1 MLKRIVFGLL
11 LFAVNVPQALADKPL
26 RIVALAPHI
35 VENLYAIGAG
45 DLIVGTLD
53 YADYPQEATKIE
65 RIGGY
70 NGISIE
76 KLLMLK
82 PDMVIAWK
90 SGNQAEDLA
99 QIKRLGIELYL
110 SDPSSIEGVASEILK
125 LGQITGHIEQSKK
138 VAETFTAKLNAIK
151 VTQKDKTTL
160 TGFYQLWP
168 EPMMTVSKKTWI
180 NQLIE
185 TCQVT
190 NVFANSDTDY
200 PQISIENV
208 IVTKP
213 QVIIIP
219 DEKSKRIIP
228 TVNWQQWPEIPAVKY
243 EQFISV
249 NADLLHRFTPRM
261 LDGLAQ
267 MCDKVDIS
275 REFIKSQ
282 L

>member
-1 MLKRIVFGLL
+1 MFKRIVFGLL

-99 QIKRLGIELYL
+99 KIKRLGIELYL
-110 SDPSSIEGVASEILK
+110 SDPRFIEGVASEILK
-125 LGQITGHIEQSKK
+125 LGQITGHIEQSKQ

-168 EPMMTVSKKTWI
+168 EPMMTVSKNTWI

-219 DEKSKRIIP
+219 DEKSKRVMP

>member
-168 EPMMTVSKKTWI
+168 EPMMTVSKNTWI

-219 DEKSKRIIP
+219 DEKSKRVIP

>member
-1 MLKRIVFGLL
+1 MFKRIVFGLL

-90 SGNQAEDLA
+90 NGNQAEDLA

-110 SDPSSIEGVASEILK
+110 SDPRFIEGVASEILK
-125 LGQITGHIEQSKK
+125 LGQLTGHIEQSKQ

-168 EPMMTVSKKTWI
+168 EPMMTVSKNTWI

-219 DEKSKRIIP
+219 DEKSKRVMP

>member
-45 DLIVGTLD
+45 ALIVGTLD

-125 LGQITGHIEQSKK
+125 LGQITGHIEQSKQ

-168 EPMMTVSKKTWI
+168 EPMMTVSKNTWI

-219 DEKSKRIIP
+219 DEKSKRVMP

>member
-1 MLKRIVFGLL
+1 MLKRIVFWLL
-11 LFAVNVPQALADKPL
+11 LFAVNVPQALADRPL

-90 SGNQAEDLA
+90 NGNQAEDLA
-99 QIKRLGIELYL
+99 KIKRLGIELYL
-110 SDPSSIEGVASEILK
+110 SDPRFIEGVASEILK

-168 EPMMTVSKKTWI
+168 EPMMTVSKNTWI

-219 DEKSKRIIP
+219 DEKTKRVMP

>member
-1 MLKRIVFGLL
+1 MLKRIVVGLI
-11 LFAVNVPQALADKPL
+11 LFAVSAPQALADKPL

-76 KLLMLK
+76 KLLILK

-99 QIKRLGIELYL
+99 QIKRLGIELHL
-110 SDPSSIEGVASEILK
+110 SNPRSIEGVAKEILK
-125 LGQITGHIEQSKK
+125 LGQLTGRIEQSKK
-138 VAETFTAKLNAIK
+138 VAEAFTVKLNAIRA
-151 VTQKDKTTL
+151 TQQNKTTL
-160 TGFYQLWP
+160 SGFYQLWP
-168 EPMMTVSKKTWI
+168 EPMMTVSKNTWI

-190 NVFANSDTDY
+190 NVFADSDTDY

-213 QVIIIP
+213 QIIIIP
-219 DEKSKRIIP
+219 NEKSKRVIP

-243 EQFISV
+243 KQFISV
-249 NADLLHRFTPRM
+249 NADLLHRFSPRM

-267 MCDKVDIS
+267 MCDKVEVS
-275 REFIKSQ
+275 RKLIKSQ

>member
-1 MLKRIVFGLL
+1 MLKRIVFWLL

-99 QIKRLGIELYL
+99 KIKRLGIELYL
-110 SDPSSIEGVASEILK
+110 SDPRFIEGVASEILK
-125 LGQITGHIEQSKK
+125 LGQITGHIEQSKQ

-168 EPMMTVSKKTWI
+168 EPMMTVSKNTWI
-180 NQLIE
+180 NQLIK

-219 DEKSKRIIP
+219 DEKSKRVMP

>member
-1 MLKRIVFGLL
+1 M
-11 LFAVNVPQALADKPL
+11 
-26 RIVALAPHI
+26 
-35 VENLYAIGAG
+35 
-45 DLIVGTLD
+45 
-53 YADYPQEATKIE
+53 
-65 RIGGY
+65 
-70 NGISIE
+70 
-76 KLLMLK
+76 
-82 PDMVIAWK
+82 
-90 SGNQAEDLA
+90 
-99 QIKRLGIELYL
+99 YL
-110 SDPSSIEGVASEILK
+110 
-125 LGQITGHIEQSKK
+125 Q
-138 VAETFTAKLNAIK
+138 TA
-151 VTQKDKTTL
+151 TQKDKTTL

-168 EPMMTVSKKTWI
+168 EPMMTVSKNTWI

-219 DEKSKRIIP
+219 DEKSKRVIP

>member
-99 QIKRLGIELYL
+99 KIKRLGIELYL
-110 SDPSSIEGVASEILK
+110 SDPRFIEGVASEILK

-168 EPMMTVSKKTWI
+168 EPMMTVSKNTWI

-219 DEKSKRIIP
+219 DEKSKRVMP

>member
-99 QIKRLGIELYL
+99 QIKRLGIELHL
-110 SDPSSIEGVASEILK
+110 SNPHSIEGVAKEILK
-125 LGQITGHIEQSKK
+125 LGQLTGHIEQSKK
-138 VAETFTAKLNAIK
+138 VAEAFTAKLNAIK
-151 VTQKDKTTL
+151 AAQHNKTML

-168 EPMMTVSKKTWI
+168 EPMMTVSKNTWI

-190 NVFANSDTDY
+190 NVFADSDTDY

-208 IVTKP
+208 IMTKP

-219 DEKSKRIIP
+219 DEKSKQVIP
-228 TVNWQQWPEIPAVKY
+228 TVNWQQWPEIPAVKFK
-243 EQFISV
+243 QFISV
-249 NADLLHRFTPRM
+249 NADLLHRFSPRM

-267 MCDKVDIS
+267 MCDKVEVS
-275 REFIKSQ
+275 RKLIKSQ

>member
-1 MLKRIVFGLL
+1 MLKRIILGLL
-11 LFAVNVPQALADKPL
+11 LFAVYVPQALADKPL

-99 QIKRLGIELYL
+99 QIKRLGIELHL
-110 SDPSSIEGVASEILK
+110 SNPRSIEGVAKEILK
-125 LGQITGHIEQSKK
+125 LGQLTGRIEQSKK
-138 VAETFTAKLNAIK
+138 VAEAFTAKLNAIK
-151 VTQKDKTTL
+151 AAQHNKTTL

-168 EPMMTVSKKTWI
+168 EPMMTVSKNTWI

-190 NVFANSDTDY
+190 NVFADSDTDY

-219 DEKSKRIIP
+219 DEKSKRVIP

-249 NADLLHRFTPRM
+249 NADLLHRFSPRM

-267 MCDKVDIS
+267 MCDKVEVS
-275 REFIKSQ
+275 RELIKSQ

>member
-1 MLKRIVFGLL
+1 MIKRIILGLIL
-11 LFAVNVPQALADKPL
+11 LAVSASQALADKPL

-45 DLIVGTLD
+45 DMIVGTLD

-76 KLLMLK
+76 KLLMLN
-82 PDMVIAWK
+82 PDLVIAWK
-90 SGNQAEDLA
+90 SGNKAEDLA
-99 QIKRLGIELYL
+99 QIKRLGIELQL
-110 SDPSSIEGVASEILK
+110 SDPRSIEGVASEILK
-125 LGQITGHIEQSKK
+125 LGQLTGHTEQSKK
-138 VAETFTAKLNAIK
+138 VAEAFTARFNAIK
-151 VTQKDKTTL
+151 ATQQDKTIL
-160 TGFYQLWP
+160 KGFYQLWP
-168 EPMMTVSKKTWI
+168 EPMMTVSKNTWI

-213 QVIIIP
+213 QIIIIP
-219 DEKSKRIIP
+219 DEKSKRTIP

-243 EQFISV
+243 KQFINI

-267 MCDKVDIS
+267 MCDKVETS

>member
-1 MLKRIVFGLL
+1 MIRRVVIGLL
-11 LFAVNVPQALADKPL
+11 LVILSAPQALASNQL

-35 VENLYAIGAG
+35 VENLFAIGAG
-45 DLIVGTLD
+45 NMIVGTVE
-53 YADYPQEATKIE
+53 YADYPVAARKIE

-82 PDMVIAWK
+82 PDVVIAWK
-90 SGNQAEDLA
+90 GGNQAEDLI
-99 QIKRLGIELYL
+99 QIKRLGIKLHVSE
-110 SDPSSIEGVASEILK
+110 PRSIDDVAAEILK
-125 LGQITGHIEQSKK
+125 LGQLTGHIEQSKK
-138 VAETFTAKLNAIK
+138 VAEAFTAKLNAIK
-151 VTQKDKTTL
+151 AAQKDKTTL

-168 EPMMTVSKKTWI
+168 EPMMTVSKNTWI

-185 TCQVT
+185 TCEVK
-190 NVFANSDTDY
+190 NVFADSNTDY

-208 IVTKP
+208 IVAKP
-213 QVIIIP
+213 QIIIIP
-219 DEKSKRIIP
+219 DEKSTHVIP
-228 TVNWQQWPEIPAVKY
+228 DVNWQQWPEIPAVKY
-243 EQFISV
+243 AQFISV

-261 LDGLAQ
+261 LDGLVQ
-267 MCDKVDIS
+267 MCDKVEAS

>member
-99 QIKRLGIELYL
+99 KIKRLGIELYL
-110 SDPSSIEGVASEILK
+110 SDPRFIEGVASEILK
-125 LGQITGHIEQSKK
+125 LGQLTGHIEQSKQ

-168 EPMMTVSKKTWI
+168 EPMMTVSKNTWI

-219 DEKSKRIIP
+219 DEIINFGYCFP
-228 TVNWQQWPEIPAVKY
+228 VLSCVFFAHIMNKTTMTMDTIME
-243 EQFISV
+243 
-249 NADLLHRFTPRM
+249 
-261 LDGLAQ
+261 
-267 MCDKVDIS
+267 
-275 REFIKSQ
+275 
-282 L
+282 

>member
-1 MLKRIVFGLL
+1 MLKRIVFWLL

-99 QIKRLGIELYL
+99 KIKRLGIELYL

-125 LGQITGHIEQSKK
+125 LGQITGHIEQSKQ

-168 EPMMTVSKKTWI
+168 EPMMTVSKNTWI
-180 NQLIE
+180 NQLIK

-219 DEKSKRIIP
+219 DEKSKRVMP

>member
-90 SGNQAEDLA
+90 NGNQAEDLA
-99 QIKRLGIELYL
+99 KIKRLGIELYL
-110 SDPSSIEGVASEILK
+110 SDPRFIEGVASEILK

-168 EPMMTVSKKTWI
+168 EPMMTVSKNTWI

-219 DEKSKRIIP
+219 DEKTKRVMP

>member
-168 EPMMTVSKKTWI
+168 EPMMTVSKNTWI

-219 DEKSKRIIP
+219 DEKSKRVMP

>member
-1 MLKRIVFGLL
+1 MLKRIVFWLL

-99 QIKRLGIELYL
+99 KIKRLGIELYL
-110 SDPSSIEGVASEILK
+110 SDPRFIEGVASEILK
-125 LGQITGHIEQSKK
+125 LGQITGHIEQSKQ

-168 EPMMTVSKKTWI
+168 EPMMTVSKNTWI
-180 NQLIE
+180 NQLIK

-219 DEKSKRIIP
+219 DEKTKRVMP

>member
-1 MLKRIVFGLL
+1 MLKRILLGLL
-11 LFAVNVPQALADKPL
+11 LFAVYVPQALADKPL

-99 QIKRLGIELYL
+99 QIKRLGIELHL
-110 SDPSSIEGVASEILK
+110 SNPRSIEGVAKEILK
-125 LGQITGHIEQSKK
+125 LGQLTGRIEQSKK
-138 VAETFTAKLNAIK
+138 VAEAFTVKLNAIK
-151 VTQKDKTTL
+151 ATQQNKTTL

-168 EPMMTVSKKTWI
+168 EPMMTVSKNTWI

-190 NVFANSDTDY
+190 NVFADSDTDY

-213 QVIIIP
+213 QIIIIP
-219 DEKSKRIIP
+219 DEKSKRVIP

-249 NADLLHRFTPRM
+249 NADLLHRFSPRM

-267 MCDKVDIS
+267 MCDKIEVS
-275 REFIKSQ
+275 RELIKSQ
-282 L
+282 S

>member
-1 MLKRIVFGLL
+1 MLKRIVFWLL

-90 SGNQAEDLA
+90 NGNQAEDLA

-110 SDPSSIEGVASEILK
+110 SDPRFIEGVASEILK
-125 LGQITGHIEQSKK
+125 LGQLTGHIEQSKQ

-168 EPMMTVSKKTWI
+168 EPMMTVSKNTWI

-219 DEKSKRIIP
+219 DEKSKRVIP

>member
-1 MLKRIVFGLL
+1 MFKRIVFGLL

-99 QIKRLGIELYL
+99 KIKRLGIELYL
-110 SDPSSIEGVASEILK
+110 SDPRFIEGVASEILK

-168 EPMMTVSKKTWI
+168 EPMMTVSKNTWI

-219 DEKSKRIIP
+219 DEKSKRVMP

>member
-1 MLKRIVFGLL
+1 MIKRIILGLIL
-11 LFAVNVPQALADKPL
+11 LAVSASQALADKPL

-45 DLIVGTLD
+45 DMIVGTLD

-76 KLLMLK
+76 KLLMLN
-82 PDMVIAWK
+82 PDLVIAWK
-90 SGNQAEDLA
+90 SGNKAEDLA
-99 QIKRLGIELYL
+99 QIKRLGIELQL
-110 SDPSSIEGVASEILK
+110 SDPRSIEGVASEILK
-125 LGQITGHIEQSKK
+125 LGQLTGHTEQSKK
-138 VAETFTAKLNAIK
+138 VAEAFTARFNAIK
-151 VTQKDKTTL
+151 ATQQDKTIL
-160 TGFYQLWP
+160 KGFYQLWP
-168 EPMMTVSKKTWI
+168 EPMMTVSKNTWI

-185 TCQVT
+185 TCKVT

-213 QVIIIP
+213 QIIIIP
-219 DEKSKRIIP
+219 DEKSKRTIP

-243 EQFISV
+243 KQFINI

-267 MCDKVDIS
+267 MCDKVETS

>member
-1 MLKRIVFGLL
+1 MLKRIVVGLI
-11 LFAVNVPQALADKPL
+11 LFAVSAPQALANKPL

-99 QIKRLGIELYL
+99 QIKRLGIELHL
-110 SDPSSIEGVASEILK
+110 SDPRSVEGVAKEILK
-125 LGQITGHIEQSKK
+125 LGQLTGRIEQSKK
-138 VAETFTAKLNAIK
+138 VAEAFTVKLNAIK
-151 VTQKDKTTL
+151 ATQQNKTTL
-160 TGFYQLWP
+160 SGFYQLWP
-168 EPMMTVSKKTWI
+168 EPMMTVSKNTWI

-190 NVFANSDTDY
+190 NVFADSDTDY

-213 QVIIIP
+213 QIIIIP
-219 DEKSKRIIP
+219 DEKSKRVIP

-249 NADLLHRFTPRM
+249 NADLLHRFSPRM

>member
-1 MLKRIVFGLL
+1 MFKRIVFGLL
-11 LFAVNVPQALADKPL
+11 LFAVNVPQALADRPL

-99 QIKRLGIELYL
+99 KIKRLGIELYL
-110 SDPSSIEGVASEILK
+110 SDPRFIEGVASEILK

-168 EPMMTVSKKTWI
+168 EPMMTVSKNTWI

-219 DEKSKRIIP
+219 DEKSKRVMP

>member
-1 MLKRIVFGLL
+1 MLKQLAIGLL
-11 LFAVNVPQALADKPL
+11 LVCSSGVVAAPQTL

-35 VENLYAIGAG
+35 VENLFAIGAG
-45 DLIVGTLD
+45 DNIVGTVE
-53 YADYPQEATKIE
+53 YADYPPQATKIE

-82 PDMVIAWK
+82 PDMVIAWNR
-90 SGNQAEDLA
+90 GNQAEDLA

-110 SDPSSIEGVASEILK
+110 SDPSSIEGVALEILK
-125 LGQITGHIEQSKK
+125 LGQLTGHIEQSKK
-138 VAETFTAKLNAIK
+138 VAEAFTARLDAIK
-151 VTQKDKTTL
+151 TTQQNKTTL
-160 TGFYQLWP
+160 SGFYQLWP
-168 EPMMTVSKKTWI
+168 EPMMTVSKNTWI

-213 QVIIIP
+213 QIIIIP
-219 DEKSKRIIP
+219 DEKSTQVTP

-261 LDGLAQ
+261 LDGLAH

>member
-1 MLKRIVFGLL
+1 MLKRIVVGLL
-11 LFAVNVPQALADKPL
+11 LFAVSAPQALADKPL

-99 QIKRLGIELYL
+99 QIKRLGIELHL
-110 SDPSSIEGVASEILK
+110 SDPRSIEGVAKEILK
-125 LGQITGHIEQSKK
+125 LGQLTGRIEQSKK
-138 VAETFTAKLNAIK
+138 VAEAFTVKLNAIRA
-151 VTQKDKTTL
+151 TQQNKTTL
-160 TGFYQLWP
+160 SGFYQLWP
-168 EPMMTVSKKTWI
+168 EPMMTVSKNTWI

-190 NVFANSDTDY
+190 NVFADSETDY

-213 QVIIIP
+213 QIIIIP
-219 DEKSKRIIP
+219 DEKSKRVIP
-228 TVNWQQWPEIPAVKY
+228 TVNWQQWPEVPAVKY

-249 NADLLHRFTPRM
+249 NADLLHRFSPRM

-267 MCDKVDIS
+267 MCDKVEVS
-275 REFIKSQ
+275 RKLIKSQ

>member
-99 QIKRLGIELYL
+99 KIKRLGIELYL
-110 SDPSSIEGVASEILK
+110 SDPRFIEGVASEILK
-125 LGQITGHIEQSKK
+125 LGQLTGHIEQSKQ

-151 VTQKDKTTL
+151 VTQKDKTML

-168 EPMMTVSKKTWI
+168 EPMMTVSKNTWI

-219 DEKSKRIIP
+219 DEKSKRVIP

>member
-90 SGNQAEDLA
+90 NGNQAEDLA

-110 SDPSSIEGVASEILK
+110 SDPRFIEGVASEILK
-125 LGQITGHIEQSKK
+125 LGQITGHIEQSKQ

-168 EPMMTVSKKTWI
+168 EPMMTVSKNTWI

-219 DEKSKRIIP
+219 DEKSKRVMP

>member
-1 MLKRIVFGLL
+1 MIKRIILGLIL
-11 LFAVNVPQALADKPL
+11 LAVSASQALADKPL

-45 DLIVGTLD
+45 DMIVGTLD

-76 KLLMLK
+76 KLLMLN
-82 PDMVIAWK
+82 PDLVIAWK
-90 SGNQAEDLA
+90 SGNKAEDLA
-99 QIKRLGIELYL
+99 QIKRLGIELQL
-110 SDPSSIEGVASEILK
+110 SDPRSIEGVASEILK
-125 LGQITGHIEQSKK
+125 LGQLTGHIEQSKK
-138 VAETFTAKLNAIK
+138 VAEAFTARLNAIK
-151 VTQKDKTTL
+151 ATQQDKTIL
-160 TGFYQLWP
+160 KGFYQLWP
-168 EPMMTVSKKTWI
+168 EPMMTVSKNTWI

-213 QVIIIP
+213 QIIIVP
-219 DEKSKRIIP
+219 DEKSKRTIP

-243 EQFISV
+243 KQFINI

-267 MCDKVDIS
+267 MCDKVETS

>member
-138 VAETFTAKLNAIK
+138 AAETFTAKLNAIK

>member
-1 MLKRIVFGLL
+1 MFKRIVFGLL

-99 QIKRLGIELYL
+99 KIKRLGIELYL
-110 SDPSSIEGVASEILK
+110 SDPRFIEGVASEILK

-168 EPMMTVSKKTWI
+168 EPMMTVSKNTWI

-219 DEKSKRIIP
+219 DEKTKRVMP

>member
-1 MLKRIVFGLL
+1 MLKRIILGLL
-11 LFAVNVPQALADKPL
+11 LFAVSAPQALADKSL

-99 QIKRLGIELYL
+99 QIKRLGIELHL
-110 SDPSSIEGVASEILK
+110 SNPRSIEGVAKEILK
-125 LGQITGHIEQSKK
+125 LGQLTGRIEQSKK
-138 VAETFTAKLNAIK
+138 VAEAFTVKLNAIK
-151 VTQKDKTTL
+151 ATQQNKTTL

-168 EPMMTVSKKTWI
+168 EPMMTVSKNTWI

-190 NVFANSDTDY
+190 NVFADSDTDY
-200 PQISIENV
+200 PQVSIENV

-213 QVIIIP
+213 QIIIIP
-219 DEKSKRIIP
+219 NEKSKRVIP
-228 TVNWQQWPEIPAVKY
+228 TVNWQQWPEVPAVKY

-249 NADLLHRFTPRM
+249 NADLLHRFSPRM

-267 MCDKVDIS
+267 MCDKIEVS
-275 REFIKSQ
+275 RELIKSQ

>member
-1 MLKRIVFGLL
+1 MLKRIILGLL
-11 LFAVNVPQALADKPL
+11 LFAVYVPQALADKPL

-99 QIKRLGIELYL
+99 QIKRLGIELHL
-110 SDPSSIEGVASEILK
+110 SNPRSIEGVAKEILK
-125 LGQITGHIEQSKK
+125 LGQLTGRIEQSKK
-138 VAETFTAKLNAIK
+138 IAEAFTAKLNAIK
-151 VTQKDKTTL
+151 AAQQNKTTL

-168 EPMMTVSKKTWI
+168 EPMMTVSKNTWI

-190 NVFANSDTDY
+190 NVFADSDTDY

-219 DEKSKRIIP
+219 DEKSKRVIP

-249 NADLLHRFTPRM
+249 NADLLHRFSPRM

-267 MCDKVDIS
+267 MCDKVEVS
-275 REFIKSQ
+275 RKLIKSQ

>member
-1 MLKRIVFGLL
+1 MLKRIILGLL
-11 LFAVNVPQALADKPL
+11 LFAVYVPQALADKPL

-99 QIKRLGIELYL
+99 QIKRLGIELHL
-110 SDPSSIEGVASEILK
+110 SNPRSIEGVAKEILK
-125 LGQITGHIEQSKK
+125 LGQLTGRIEQSKK
-138 VAETFTAKLNAIK
+138 VAEAFTAKLNAIK
-151 VTQKDKTTL
+151 AAQQNKTTL

-168 EPMMTVSKKTWI
+168 EPMMTVSKNTWI

-190 NVFANSDTDY
+190 NVFADSDTDY

-219 DEKSKRIIP
+219 DEKSKRVIP

-249 NADLLHRFTPRM
+249 NADLLHRFSPRM

-267 MCDKVDIS
+267 MCDKVEVS
-275 REFIKSQ
+275 RKLIKSQ

>member
-1 MLKRIVFGLL
+1 MFKRIVFGLL

-99 QIKRLGIELYL
+99 KIKRLGIELYL
-110 SDPSSIEGVASEILK
+110 SDPRFIEGVASEILK
-125 LGQITGHIEQSKK
+125 LGQLTGHIEQSKQ

-168 EPMMTVSKKTWI
+168 EPMMTVSKNTWI

-219 DEKSKRIIP
+219 DEKSKRVMP

>member
-1 MLKRIVFGLL
+1 MLKRIVLGLL
-11 LFAVNVPQALADKPL
+11 LFAVYVPQALADKPL

-99 QIKRLGIELYL
+99 QIKRLGIELHL
-110 SDPSSIEGVASEILK
+110 SNPRYIEGVAKEILK
-125 LGQITGHIEQSKK
+125 LGRLTGHIEQSKK
-138 VAETFTAKLNAIK
+138 VAEAFTAKLNAIK
-151 VTQKDKTTL
+151 AAQHNKTML

-168 EPMMTVSKKTWI
+168 EPMMTVSKNTWI

-190 NVFANSDTDY
+190 NVFADSDTDY

-219 DEKSKRIIP
+219 DEKSKRVIP

-249 NADLLHRFTPRM
+249 NADLLHRFSPRM

-267 MCDKVDIS
+267 MCDKIEVS
-275 REFIKSQ
+275 RELIKSQ

>member
-1 MLKRIVFGLL
+1 MLKRIVVGLL
-11 LFAVNVPQALADKPL
+11 LFAVSAPQALADKPL

-125 LGQITGHIEQSKK
+125 LGQITGHIEQSKQ

-168 EPMMTVSKKTWI
+168 EPMMTVSKNTWI

-219 DEKSKRIIP
+219 DEKSKRVMP

>member
-1 MLKRIVFGLL
+1 MFKRIVFGLL

-99 QIKRLGIELYL
+99 KIKRLGIELYL
-110 SDPSSIEGVASEILK
+110 SDPRFIEGVASEILK
-125 LGQITGHIEQSKK
+125 LGQITGHIEQSKQ

-168 EPMMTVSKKTWI
+168 EPMMTVSKNTWI

-219 DEKSKRIIP
+219 DEKSKRVIP